1 MRDIIYKPRT
11 EIKAQALS
19 DFIAEWTETQAPP
32 KETELE
38 YWTINFDGSL
48 QPQGARACILI
59 TSPKGESFK
68 YIFKMHLP
76 ASNNAVEYEALLH
89 DLRITMALDIRR
101 LKVLGDSLL
110 VVDQANKEWSC
121 LDDKMLLYCQ
131 ELCKLENNF
140 DGLEYLRIL
149 RGKNEFTDELAKL
162 GSSRTTVPTG
172 VFL

>member
-1 MRDIIYKPRT
+1 
-11 EIKAQALS
+11 
-19 DFIAEWTETQAPP
+19 
-32 KETELE
+32 
-38 YWTINFDGSL
+38 
-48 QPQGARACILI
+48 LI

-68 YIFKMHLP
+68 YILKMHLP

-89 DLRITMALDIRR
+89 DLRITMALGIRR
-101 LKVLGDSLL
+101 LKVLEDSLL

-162 GSSRTTVPTG
+162 GSSRATVPTG